1 MRLVMKCFVWEKSLY
16 INPVQ
21 YLYFKKYLIVLNAL
35 KVQTLIMYGL
45 IHFNG
50 LWVLQING

>member
-1 MRLVMKCFVWEKSLY
+1 MKCFVWEKSLY

-50 LWVLQING
+50 L